1 LGTLQNAVDGKW
13 PRRRDS
19 GRSTPAADG
28 DEPSTLTRP
37 GHAEAPFRY
46 VQSDFELHFPGGQVR
61 ACPGLPFDIDHPGD
75 TAAIPQWKV

>member
-1 LGTLQNAVDGKW
+1 LDRT
-13 PRRRDS
+13 
-19 GRSTPAADG
+19 TPAADG

-61 ACPGLPFDIDHPGD
+61 ACLGAPFDIDHPGD
-75 TAAIPQWKV
+75 TAAAPARIGAKQSKQYQTRA